1 MEIERVKLSHFRNY
15 DSLDLTFG
23 PHINLIYGQ
32 NAQGKTNLLESLYVC
47 GTSRSFRVCP
57 DKEMIQKGYDAAH
70 ITMDAHDRHA
80 SFTIDLHLKQNER
93 KGIAVNKIPVRKIS
107 ELLGKVKFIV
117 FSPDDMALIKG
128 SPQIRRNFLDMEIS
142 QINQIYLKNLAR
154 YKHVLNQ
161 RNILLKEIKKNS
173 SLEKTLDVWDEQ
185 IILYGCGI
193 IKERKLFI
201 DRLNSI
207 VYDKHLD
214 MTDRKEEIM
223 IDYEPSV
230 YAEQFAD
237 GLRRS
242 RRRDLE
248 FGTTHVGPHRDDFT
262 VFVNDENLKKYGSQ
276 GQKRTAA
283 LSIKLSEIDLIREEQ
298 GENPVILL
306 DDVFSELDEKRQEDL
321 IRMIGDYQTI
331 ITCTRIEDFYFN
343 FEGQMRFF
351 AIKEGKAEESGGLN
365 GTVD

>member
-15 DSLDLTFG
+15 ESLDLTFG

-57 DKEMIQKGYDAAH
+57 DREMIQKGFDSAH
-70 ITMDAHDRHA
+70 ITMDAHDRR
-80 SFTIDLHLKQNER
+80 SSVTIDVHLKQHER
-93 KGIAVNKIPVRKIS
+93 KGIAVNKIPVKKIS
-107 ELLGKVKFIV
+107 ELIGRVKFIV

-128 SPQIRRNFLDMEIS
+128 SPLVRRNFLNMEIS

-161 RNILLKEIKKNS
+161 RNVLLKEIKKNS

-193 IKERKLFI
+193 IKERTQFI
-201 DRLNSI
+201 ERLNSI
-207 VYDKHLD
+207 VRGQHLKL
-214 MTDRKEEIM
+214 TDGKEEIQLV
-223 IDYEPSV
+223 YESSV
-230 YAEQFAD
+230 SEEQFAYA
-237 GLRRS
+237 LKRNRRK
-242 RRRDLE
+242 DIE
-248 FGTTHVGPHRDDFT
+248 IGTTTAGPHRDDFS
-262 VFVNDENLKKYGSQ
+262 VFVNGENLKQYGSQ

-298 GENPVILL
+298 GEHPVILL

-331 ITCTRIEDFYFN
+331 ITCTKIEDFLGGL
-343 FEGQMRFF
+343 EGQMRLF

-365 GTVD
+365 GTEH